1 MDNLTNLIDSNFS
14 HYHLAVFDNSRGNDS
29 APTAGTNG
37 RGNLTSVVN
46 DPAIIAL
53 RYIVLVLY
61 LLTFVF
67 GVVGN
72 TLTILVIL
80 RNKRMKTVATC
91 FILNLA
97 VADDLFMLSLPFM
110 ASSTYTKNWV
120 FGSLLCTIMSSVH
133 KINFYA
139 SIFTMVLMSI
149 DRYLAIVH
157 PLSSIRY
164 RTVRNAVWVCIGI
177 WAACCVIIMP
187 FWLYART
194 ETPRPNSTVCTVYWP
209 KDSVMEHRWFWA
221 NFELLVGFVVPIII
235 MVLCYLKLLKHLITE
250 NVPCH
255 DQSRRPIRK
264 VTVMVF
270 IVTIVFVICWTPYHI
285 VEYTNV
291 HKSRVYRHSRP
302 SRDEIV
308 THAVFNTIAQA
319 LVFLS
324 SCCNPFI
331 YSISSRNFSKCRPGK
346 SIY

>member
-1 MDNLTNLIDSNFS
+1 MDNFTNTLEYNVS
-14 HYHLAVFDNSRGNDS
+14 HYLAVFEKGTGNFSDMGTNTRNSTRVGND
-29 APTAGTNG
+29 PTIM
-37 RGNLTSVVN
+37 V
-46 DPAIIAL
+46 L
-53 RYIVLVLY
+53 RCLVLVLY

-72 TLTILVIL
+72 SLTILVIL

-110 ASSTYTKNWV
+110 AYSTYAQNWI
-120 FGSLLCTIMSSVH
+120 FGSLLCTLMSSVH

-164 RTVRNAVWVCIGI
+164 RTVRNAVWVCVGI

-194 ETPRPNSTVCTVYWP
+194 GSPRPNYTICTVYWP
-209 KDSVMEHRWFWA
+209 RNSILEHKWFWA

-255 DQSRRPIRK
+255 DQTRRPIRK

-291 HKSRVYRHSRP
+291 QKVHAFVGRQMRP

-308 THAVFNTIAQA
+308 THAIFNTVAQA

-331 YSISSRNFSKCRPGK
+331 YSISSRNFSE
-346 SIY
+346 Y